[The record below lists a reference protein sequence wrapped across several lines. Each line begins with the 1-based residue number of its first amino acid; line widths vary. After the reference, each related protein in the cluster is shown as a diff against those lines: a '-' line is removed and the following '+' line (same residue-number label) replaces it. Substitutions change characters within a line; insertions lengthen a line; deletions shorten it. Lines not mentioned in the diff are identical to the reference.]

1 MDIEIFTYWVVF
13 KSESNQ
19 YEGPISLRAVN
30 NGTMHL
36 FDEELYCTLDA
47 LEFLMHMPRNTFDLY
62 NIDEHLLSASHDTS
76 HHIILISEDMLA
88 QFPIASATMVLL
100 TNNCNEATK
109 TACEKFSSDLGVY
122 YSNELTNSFLQ
133 ILWKNLYEIHRS
145 AEYSVIPNIA
155 KQFVLRGEQLKALP
169 TLFLSRQFDGCED
182 FLSKIFNSTDLDS
195 TIIQSHWNYLARLH
209 TLISLGEQGIT
220 TLDAFKKL
228 YKKQFDEEFS
238 KLLVNTIITFPG
250 IPKQQKTLG
259 MNANIL
265 SDNERRI
272 IRILGVHRA
281 IARNGILIELP
292 CASESLFEKYDALE
306 DRCKN
311 GTNNRYVWRS
321 LNALGKDVS
330 RYFTQKQL
338 ALLRRAKDITVFSDF
353 PLGIVVL
360 DNEEVPLQCYKSISY
375 KPLTPLTRR
384 VQQELLKKQ
393 QHYLGEH
400 CKIAFAECIPN
411 DKANEKI
418 YQMSDLLCRSL
429 ETMQKRSK
437 NFLFTKKDIT
447 TIAEMQQFISDNTDA
462 DILYISAH
470 GYYDRSK
477 NVAGVMIG
485 KQVWMAS
492 ENLLTPPIVILSS
505 CHTAPR
511 GTGCVTVADMFLR
524 NGALAVLGTFVPV
537 NAHNNMILM
546 TRLFTYIAESQK
558 KNPQYRT
565 LSDAW
570 SGIVA
575 TNAIHELMATSDRLK
590 TWMHATG
597 KNGRARIVDF
607 QLHRCVGRLRKTH
620 IYADTITILK
630 EMLAEE
636 GLTGKFDNILSQ
648 NDYFPESFFYQFLG
662 CPENIFLYNEIF
674 DEYSKQVNKAYSAD
688 FGSVNN

>member
-1 MDIEIFTYWVVF
+1 MEITTFTYLVIF
-13 KSESNQ
+13 KSQTQN
-19 YEGPISLRAVN
+19 YGGPILLHAN
-30 NGTMHL
+30 ANGTMHL
-36 FDEELYCTLDA
+36 FDEEMYCTLDA
-47 LEFLMHMPRNTFDLY
+47 IEFLMHMPRNTFDLFD
-62 NIDEHLLSASHDTS
+62 IDEHLMQASHDTS
-76 HHIILISEDMLA
+76 HHIVLVPDLLLKQMQKLNVTMILVADECSEDIK
-88 QFPIASATMVLL
+88 QS
-100 TNNCNEATK
+100 
-109 TACEKFSSDLGVY
+109 CEKMCPSLGVY
-122 YSNELTNSFLQ
+122 YSKEISNSLLQ
-133 ILWKNLYEIHRS
+133 NLWANLR
-145 AEYSVIPNIA
+145 
-155 KQFVLRGEQLKALP
+155 KQFVDNQHSITASKEIQFILENEHLTALP
-169 TLFLSRQFDGCED
+169 TLFLSRQFNDSD
-182 FLSKIFNSTDLDS
+182 TYLSNIYNSNDLET
-195 TIIQSHWNYLARLH
+195 TITQFHWHYLARLN
-209 TLISLGEQGIT
+209 TLVSLSEQGVT
-220 TLDAFKKL
+220 TPGALKKL
-228 YKKQFDEEFS
+228 YKKQFDIEFS

-259 MNANIL
+259 MNANTL

-311 GTNNRYVWRS
+311 GTNNHYVWRS

-360 DNEEVPLQCYKSISY
+360 DNDEVPLQCYKSISY

-470 GYYDRSK
+470 GYYNRSK
-477 NVAGVMIG
+477 NVAGIMIG

-492 ENLLTPPIVILSS
+492 ENLSTPPIVILSS

-537 NAHNNMILM
+537 DAHHNMILM

-575 TNAIHELMATSDRLK
+575 TNAIHELMATSDRFK
-590 TWMHATG
+590 MWMHATG

-607 QLHRCVGRLRKTH
+607 QLHRSVGRLRKTH
-620 IYADTITILK
+620 IYSDTISILK

-636 GLTGKFDNILSQ
+636 GMSGKFDNIISQ

-688 FGSVNN
+688 FGSINN